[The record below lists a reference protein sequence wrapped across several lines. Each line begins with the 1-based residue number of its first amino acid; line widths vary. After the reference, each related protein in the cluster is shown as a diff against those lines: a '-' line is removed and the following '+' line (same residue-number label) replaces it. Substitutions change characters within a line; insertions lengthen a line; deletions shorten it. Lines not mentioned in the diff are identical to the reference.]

1 MDCPKKSERHWEETL
16 TEKIDVDERLKKA
29 VQAYWDA
36 RAKNKEKQV
45 ESGRI
50 DAGTRGEVTGG
61 TQMGALE
68 VLVADILCE
77 AGLKRLDVRTRTAL
91 DLPGYFRATKKW
103 DLIVISEGQL
113 VLAMEF
119 KSQAGKSIGNNVNN
133 RSEEAIGSA
142 KDLWTAYREGRFGEG
157 APTPFLGYLFLLEDR
172 VSVKQPVANKEP
184 YFTVDPVFRGLEA
197 PAKKKDVIKYKGVS
211 YAERYE
217 LLCRRLVLE
226 RIYNATCFLLAT
238 NTKATVISQPAQD
251 LTFTRF
257 AAALRGHAV
266 TFLGSQKK

>member
-1 MDCPKKSERHWEETL
+1 MTDKVDVER
-16 TEKIDVDERLKKA
+16 RLQDA
-29 VQAYWDA
+29 VQSYWDA
-36 RAKNKEKQV
+36 RAKNKEKQIV
-45 ESGRI
+45 SGKI

-91 DLPGYFRATKKW
+91 ELPGYFRATKKW

-133 RSEEAIGSA
+133 RSEEAVGSA
-142 KDLWTAYREGRFGEG
+142 KDLWTAYREGRFGEC
-157 APTPFLGYLFLLEDR
+157 APAPFLGYLFLLEDR
-172 VSVKQPVANKEP
+172 ATVRRPVANKEP
-184 YFTVDPVFRGLEA
+184 YFGVDPVFRG
-197 PAKKKDVIKYKGVS
+197 PSVPSRGTFKSQGVT

-226 RIYNATCFLLAT
+226 RIYSAACFIMAT
-238 NTKATVISQPAQD
+238 NAMPTVISEPASD
-251 LTFTRF
+251 LTFARF

-266 TFLGSQKK
+266 TFVGSR

>member
-1 MDCPKKSERHWEETL
+1 MA
-16 TEKIDVDERLKKA
+16 EKIDTDARLQAA
-29 VQAYWDA
+29 VQSYWDA

-91 DLPGYFRATKKW
+91 ELPGYFRATKKW

-133 RSEEAIGSA
+133 RSEEAVGSA
-142 KDLWTAYREGRFGEG
+142 KDLWTAYREGRFGAG
-157 APTPFLGYLFLLEDR
+157 PPAPFLGYLFLLEDR
-172 VSVKQPVANKEP
+172 PSVKQPVANKEP
-184 YFTVDPVFRGLEA
+184 YFKVDPVFRG
-197 PAKKKDVIKYKGVS
+197 PAGSATNKGVIKHKGVS

-226 RIYNATCFLLAT
+226 RIYTASCFLMAT
-238 NTKATVISQPAQD
+238 NAKETVISQPAKD
-251 LTFTRF
+251 LRFARF

-266 TFLGSQKK
+266 TFLGSQRK

>member
-1 MDCPKKSERHWEETL
+1 MKGKINIER
-16 TEKIDVDERLKKA
+16 RLQEA
-29 VQAYWDA
+29 IQSYWNA
-36 RAKNKEKQV
+36 RAKNKEKQIQ
-45 ESGRI
+45 SGKI

-91 DLPGYFRATKKW
+91 ELPGYFRATKKW
-103 DLIVISEGQL
+103 DLIVVSESQL

-133 RSEEAIGSA
+133 RSEEAVGSA
-142 KDLWTAYREGRFGEG
+142 KDLWTAYREGRFGKG
-157 APTPFLGYLFLLEDR
+157 APTPFLGYFFLLEDR
-172 VSVKQPVANKEP
+172 ANVKQPVANKEP
-184 YFTVDPVFRGLEA
+184 YFKVDPAFRGVA
-197 PAKKKDVIKYKGVS
+197 AQGKKSGEMKYQGVT

-226 RIYNATCFLLAT
+226 RIYNASCFMMAT
-238 NTKATVISQPAQD
+238 NAKSTVISEPAPD
-251 LTFTRF
+251 LTFARF

-266 TFLGSQKK
+266 TFVGSTKQ

>member
-1 MDCPKKSERHWEETL
+1 MIG
-16 TEKIDVDERLKKA
+16 KIDIDERLREA
-29 VQAYWDA
+29 IQSYWNA

-45 ESGRI
+45 ESGKI

-77 AGLKRLDVRTRTAL
+77 AGLKRLDVRTRTSL
-91 DLPGYFRATKKW
+91 ELPGYFRATKKW

-119 KSQAGKSIGNNVNN
+119 KSQAGKSIGNNVSN
-133 RSEEAIGSA
+133 RSEEALGSA
-142 KDLWTAYREGRFGEG
+142 RDLWTAYREGRFGKA

-172 VSVKQPVANKEP
+172 TNVKLPVRNKEP
-184 YFTVDPVFRGLEA
+184 YFKVDPVFRGP
-197 PAKKKDVIKYKGVS
+197 PALSKAGGTVKYRGVT

-226 RIYNATCFLLAT
+226 RIYNASCFMMAT
-238 NTKATVISQPAQD
+238 NARPTVVSQPAPD
-251 LTFTRF
+251 LTFARF

-266 TFLGSQKK
+266 TFVGSQVP